1 MKKREAKPVAVD
13 DVPELMAYELAKR
26 NLDDFKK
33 KHAPLIEE
41 LSALAEA
48 HNTTLEA
55 ADKVMR
61 ANSYTCAPFN
71 LQHFTTKYDADQ
83 AFIELGRNGFLA
95 VGGKIDTKEVYG
107 LDGIASRPQL
117 RRARSLTPS
126 SRRSAAR
133 HRPTRSPSPWP
144 SER

>member
-107 LDGIASRPQL
+107 LDRDRFEAAAAQGKIADTVVEKV
-117 RRARSLTPS
+117 RSETPTYKKPKPV
-126 SRRSAAR
+126 AI
-133 HRPTRSPSPWP
+133 
-144 SER
+144 

>member
-61 ANSYTCAPFN
+61 ANNYTCAPFN
-71 LQHFTTKYDADQ
+71 LQHFTTKYDADE
-83 AFIELGRNGFLA
+83 AFILLGRDGFLA
-95 VGGKIDTKEVYG
+95 AGGKVDKKEVYEIDKDRFEAAISQG
-107 LDGIASRPQL
+107 KIAD
-117 RRARSLTPS
+117 AVVEKVRSETPTYKKPKPV
-126 SRRSAAR
+126 AI
-133 HRPTRSPSPWP
+133 
-144 SER
+144 